1 MNIRMRKFIGLR
13 FLLTGAI
20 AGLIAVTAAKAQAV
34 ATTTNPDDKDKVQK
48 LEKYVVTGSY
58 IPQGETAFSAG
69 VSPVVKID
77 RKAID
82 ESGLS
87 TTSEL
92 LQKLSISNGGAVPVS
107 NNATGF
113 TPAATSISLR
123 GLGAEATL
131 VLINGRRVANY
142 PVGNGGTTAFV
153 DLNSIPLA
161 AVDTVEVLKDGASA
175 IYGAD
180 AVAGVV
186 NIKMRRG
193 IDGTEA
199 MVVYGNTTNKD
210 SSEITAAIVTGAQT
224 DKASALV
231 GFNYFKKNA
240 IFNKDRSYSEI
251 PPFLS
256 SNSSPLNLQ
265 ISRAAALDA
274 GVPASQLPAS
284 GASFYA
290 KSPSASTNTGTTPA
304 TGYTYTSGRSSAFN
318 FNEYSMSYPR
328 RDSRGMFAYAERKV
342 FGGHTRS
349 HSMVSTIA

>member
-1 MNIRMRKFIGLR
+1 MNIRTRKFIGSR
-13 FLLTGAI
+13 LLFSGAA
-20 AGLIAVTAAKAQAV
+20 AGLLAVTGLNAQTP
-34 ATTTNPDDKDKVQK
+34 ATTTIPDDKEKVEK

-58 IPQGETAFSAG
+58 IPQGETAFTAG
-69 VSPVVKID
+69 VSPVVRID

-82 ESGLS
+82 ESGLTS
-87 TTSEL
+87 TSDL
-92 LQKLSISNGGAVPVS
+92 LQKLSISNGGSVPVS

-153 DLNSIPLA
+153 DLNSIPLS
-161 AVDTVEVLKDGASA
+161 AVDSVEVLKDGASA

-186 NIKMRRG
+186 NIKMRRAM
-193 IDGTEA
+193 DGTEVMA
-199 MVVYGNTTNKD
+199 TYGNTTEKD
-210 SSEITAAIVTGAQT
+210 SSEVTAAIITGAST

-240 IFNKDRSYSEI
+240 IFNKDRDYSAV

-256 SNSSPLNLQ
+256 SNS
-265 ISRAAALDA
+265 
-274 GVPASQLPAS
+274 
-284 GASFYA
+284 
-290 KSPSASTNTGTTPA
+290 
-304 TGYTYTSGRSSAFN
+304 
-318 FNEYSMSYPR
+318 
-328 RDSRGMFAYAERKV
+328 
-342 FGGHTRS
+342 
-349 HSMVSTIA
+349 